1 MAPYIR
7 KTSSKVF
14 KPQGV
19 LSSNLNCDES
29 DSSVPISLE
38 DRNNDGVHP
47 SPLQKQ
53 PTPWERWMAKKEAE
67 RDKATHELAKV
78 KAQKESKR
86 LLEEEKRLERKR
98 IERAKVQEWI
108 EKKSV
113 EAMKQKKLSEI
124 AKLEQK
130 AEATKKKAQQIR
142 SKEKYQEWLNK
153 KRQEEQMENRRC
165 EEERYLRGLTQQE
178 KRRQAEASFQAW
190 LRSHKV
196 SATTVNRRSPHTYC
210 ISDGMLVSLREP
222 FPEPMRVTPPGQL
235 VPPLLHITNS
245 MQSYTAFSPSYSLPT
260 HAFCMILEYF
270 DRTSAPEP
278 EFFNKK
284 SWIS

>member
-1 MAPYIR
+1 MKNGRMRRHLSPYLGQKKNHFNYNSDGSHTQHLMAPYIR

-14 KPQGV
+14 QPQSV
-19 LSSNLNCDES
+19 LSSNPNCDES
-29 DSSVPISLE
+29 DSSVPISLG

-53 PTPWERWMAKKEAE
+53 LTPWERWVAKKEAE
-67 RDKATHELAKV
+67 RDKAIHELAKV
-78 KAQKESKR
+78 KAQNKTKR

-124 AKLEQK
+124 SKLEQR
-130 AEATKKKAQQIR
+130 AEATKKRAQQIR

-196 SATTVNRRSPHTYC
+196 SATAVNRRSPHTYC
-210 ISDGMLVSLREP
+210 ISDGMLVK
-222 FPEPMRVTPPGQL
+222 
-235 VPPLLHITNS
+235 
-245 MQSYTAFSPSYSLPT
+245 
-260 HAFCMILEYF
+260 YF